1 MGVGIVAGGRELA
14 ELEREEGERE
24 WGDGG
29 VERGGLGRET
39 PPLTKRV
46 LNHCHCSWCLLQ
58 HAPEGKGEERHVREV
73 EREVRAVRGEVVRGV
88 LQRVR
93 NGLSLAVA
101 GW

>member
-1 MGVGIVAGGRELA
+1 MGAGIVAGGRVLDELG
-14 ELEREEGERE
+14 RGEGGRG
-24 WGDGG
+24 WGDGD

-58 HAPEGKGEERHVREV
+58 HAPEAKGEERHAREV
-73 EREVRAVRGEVVRGV
+73 ERGVWAVSEEVRGGPQAVRNR
-88 LQRVR
+88 
-93 NGLSLAVA
+93 LSSAVA